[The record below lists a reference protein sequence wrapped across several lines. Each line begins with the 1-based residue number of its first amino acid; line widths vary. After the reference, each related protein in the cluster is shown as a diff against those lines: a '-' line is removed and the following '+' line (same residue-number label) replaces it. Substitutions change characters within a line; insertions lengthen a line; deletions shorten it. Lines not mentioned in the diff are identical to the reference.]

1 MGENVGGETSMTVT
15 TFHLFRRSN
24 LFRKS
29 AKNPKGTGYDLR
41 NNVKNI
47 VWTTDMNL
55 SAGTLTFDL
64 VEDGTP
70 VVPYTGDIITFR
82 WDKHKI
88 FYGYVFKYEFK
99 GDRTISCTC
108 YDKLRYLKNQDSI
121 VFKTNT
127 IADRFNEVCS
137 RAGLSHSVKNKPSH
151 KVAAEICDG
160 KSYFDMLKSAI
171 NKTYRATNH
180 MYFVATNYDKV
191 ELRRAPYKKLK
202 IIVDTRTVVT
212 DYSYS
217 VDIDNT
223 SNVVKV
229 AQKDKKKSQSDSATA
244 KGKKSSS
251 KETPE
256 NTSFSFAS
264 AAGKSVQQWGRLQTV
279 INKKN
284 KANHAQMQAQAK
296 NTLKLRNVANKKL
309 SITTKG
315 DVDLVAGNAVTVY
328 LKDMKKKLPNCPI
341 LKATHRF
348 DTDYMV
354 TLEMKAGKQ
363 WQENGSTN

>member
-1 MGENVGGETSMTVT
+1 MTVT

-41 NNVKNI
+41 KNVRNI

-64 VEDGTP
+64 IEDPGTL
-70 VVPYTGDIITFR
+70 VIPYTGDIITFR
-82 WDKHKI
+82 WDKKKV
-88 FYGYVFKYEFK
+88 FYGYAFKYEVK
-99 GDRTISCTC
+99 GDRTISVTC

-137 RAGLSHSVKNKPSH
+137 RAKISHSVKNSPSH

-171 NKTYRATNH
+171 DKTYRATNH
-180 MYFVATNYDKV
+180 MYFVMANYDKV

-202 IIVDTRTVVT
+202 IIVDTRTTVT
-212 DYSYS
+212 DYDYS

-223 SNVVKV
+223 ANVVKV
-229 AQKDKKKSQSDSATA
+229 AQKNKKKSQTESATA
-244 KGKKSSS
+244 KGKGKGKKSASS
-251 KETPE
+251 TKETPA

-264 AAGKSVQQWGRLQTV
+264 ASGKSVQQWGRLQV
-279 INKKN
+279 IVNKKN
-284 KANHAQMQAQAK
+284 KANHAQMQDQAK
-296 NTLKLRNVANKKL
+296 NTLKLKNVANKKL

-315 DVDLVAGNAVTVY
+315 NLDLVAGNAVTVY

-341 LKATHRF
+341 LKATHTF
-348 DTDYMV
+348 DKDYMV
-354 TLEMKAGKQ
+354 KLEMKAGKQ
-363 WQENGSTN
+363 WQENGSLSS